1 MIPSQ
6 NITYKLSLFLIGIYV
21 VVALFSPFLAG
32 DRPLVCKSDGTL
44 IFPFL
49 SDKMLKNYNTESA
62 TCIMPLIPYS
72 GGYGERE
79 KNYGIS
85 PFAEQKPGETK
96 ARHWLGTDK
105 LGRDVA
111 AGMIRGCGIALKI
124 GFLSVFFS
132 FIFGVSLG
140 MTAGYFQDK
149 GIKINAITF
158 VVSLIGF
165 IIGGYM
171 IWMEFVVF
179 RQNLFLFFAMM
190 LGLILVLK
198 FAGSLLAKYSDG
210 NKISIPMDT
219 ILVKS
224 IEIRKSFP
232 GIFLLL
238 ALISVFKVPSVW
250 NIVLII
256 TLLSWADFARLARG
270 DTLSVKS
277 ENYITSATVLGI
289 PDIRIIFRH
298 ILPNIMPT
306 LIVAVCFSI
315 GSAVILESTLSFLG
329 VGLPVEE
336 VSWGKMM
343 AEGRNMRYWWLVVF
357 PGLAIF
363 LMVLSLNNISNHW
376 QKSNFSF
383 RDEKYV

>member
-1 MIPSQ
+1 MVKF
-6 NITYKLSLFLIGIYV
+6 NNTAYRLSLFLIGTYIM
-21 VVALFSPFLAG
+21 VALFSPFLAG
-32 DRPLVCKSDGTL
+32 DKPIMCKSEDAW

-49 SDKMLKNYNTESA
+49 SDKMLKNYNAGST

-72 GGYGERE
+72 GGYAETA
-79 KNYGIS
+79 KNYGMS
-85 PFAEQKPGETK
+85 PFAGQKPGETEN
-96 ARHWLGTDK
+96 RHWLGTDK

-132 FIFGVSLG
+132 FLIGVSLG
-140 MTAGYFQDK
+140 MAAGYFQDK
-149 GIKINAITF
+149 GIKINAISMMIYLTGL
-158 VVSLIGF
+158 V
-165 IIGGYM
+165 IIGYM

-179 RQNLFLFFAMM
+179 RHNLFLFFVMM
-190 LGLILVLK
+190 IGLILVLK
-198 FAGSLLAKYSDG
+198 ITGHLWAKYSGDY
-210 NKISIPMDT
+210 KISIPLDT

-238 ALISVFKVPSVW
+238 ALISVCKVPSVW

-277 ENYITSATVLGI
+277 ENYITSATVLGM
-289 PDIRIIFRH
+289 PDVRIIFRH

-336 VSWGKMM
+336 VSWGKML

-383 RDEKYV
+383 RD